1 MSLTDFDPLAR
12 TEARMR
18 YLAGGGDHRFLD
30 PAEKD
35 DPAELRAMMDY
46 IQESRK
52 AAIEDFLGLEMEPLI
67 AKPPRVMPELDLP
80 KPEYLHTIKLATPK
94 VVKTT
99 AVGTT
104 YKAAKP

>member
-12 TEARMR
+12 KEVREA
-18 YLAGGGDHRFLD
+18 AV
-30 PAEKD
+30 
-35 DPAELRAMMDY
+35 
-46 IQESRK
+46 
-52 AAIEDFLGLEMEPLI
+52 EDFLGLEMESLI

-80 KPEYLHTIKLATPK
+80 KPEYLHTIKLTPHK